1 MPPRA
6 RSFSLLKIS
15 RHVRILYGNRSYTAR
30 SERRADSG
38 AAAPDAAAEL
48 AAAKALAEERYAE
61 LQYARAEIDN
71 VRKRATRIADERLT
85 SSRKQLIGKFLPVL
99 DNLQRALAFGDSQD
113 LRGGL
118 QATLKGF
125 EALLASE
132 GLVAVQTV
140 GKPFD
145 PHVAEAVS
153 TQDTDEFDDDV
164 VVSELQAG
172 YRIGDELL
180 RPAMVVVARRRESA
194 EATPQTE

>member
-1 MPPRA
+1 METEATPLDQSDVQIAEPSA
-6 RSFSLLKIS
+6 QD
-15 RHVRILYGNRSYTAR
+15 A
-30 SERRADSG
+30 ASG